1 MQRALSEASFE
12 LAKPLLPTLPECGQ
26 PAGEGTRRPSASRR
40 VRGDFAGGRGSDV
53 LLGTVRTTVLEAWRC
68 GRNGMTAVHSRW
80 WGWTG
85 GQPGKRYPGA
95 QGRAR
100 EGRGHTGGREE
111 RGLLLPQLR
120 YVRQRQFPYLE
131 SGVQIS
137 KGVSSDL
144 KGSSAN

>member
-1 MQRALSEASFE
+1 MPRTSPRRSVGLRSGFLHPESALGNWGRFFTQRALSEASFE

-40 VRGDFAGGRGSDV
+40 VRGDFAGGRGSGV

-85 GQPGKRYPGA
+85 GSRGRGTREPKGA
-95 QGRAR
+95 RAR
-100 EGRGHTGGREE
+100 GVGTRAGGKKR
-111 RGLLLPQLR
+111 
-120 YVRQRQFPYLE
+120 
-131 SGVQIS
+131 
-137 KGVSSDL
+137 VSSRL
-144 KGSSAN
+144 S